1 MNLKHDW
8 INSLLIAVT
17 LTLCMFIVVDITYN
31 ERMWEF
37 NPFAFRARLQAM
49 GITITAFF
57 LGSFIY
63 QRIARYSINKSKD
76 KKKASWKE
84 YVLVFLINFTLLNI
98 THTFIQFYVNLNDT
112 FRWGESALINVVVSL
127 ILFLYYTLVRNG
139 ILFKSFIEQNLQLEK
154 VKVDQLETELKFL
167 KSQYHPHFLF
177 NALNTIY
184 FQVDDK
190 NGEAKQSIEQ
200 LSDLL
205 RYQLYDIEKE
215 VRMEQEINYLRS
227 YIAFQQL
234 RMTERLVLD
243 LYFDPE
249 LKDRK
254 IHPLLFQPLI
264 ENAFKYVRG
273 EYRIQLEMKLDGREI
288 QFEITN
294 SISQSQSSNNK
305 KGKGIGIENLKR
317 RLDLL
322 YPDKYNLEI
331 KQTDNLFVA
340 KLIISTN

>member
-8 INSLLIAVT
+8 INSLLIALT

-37 NPFAFRARLQAM
+37 NPFAFRARLLAM

-63 QRIARYSINKSKD
+63 QRIARYFINKSKD

-98 THTFIQFYVNLNDT
+98 THTFIQFYVNLNST

-127 ILFLYYTLVRNG
+127 MLFLYYTLVRNG

-249 LKDRK
+249 LKDQK

-273 EYRIQLEMKLDGREI
+273 EYRIQLEMKLDGGEI

-294 SISQSQSSNNK
+294 SISQSQSSNKK

-340 KLIISTN
+340 KLTISTN

>member
-76 KKKASWKE
+76 KKKANWKE

>member
-8 INSLLIAVT
+8 INSLLIALT

-37 NPFAFRARLQAM
+37 NPFAFRARLLAI
-49 GITITAFF
+49 GITITTFF

-112 FRWGESALINVVVSL
+112 FKWGESALINVVVSL

-249 LKDRK
+249 LKDQK

-273 EYRIQLEMKLDGREI
+273 EYRIQLEMKLDEGEI
-288 QFEITN
+288 QFKITN

-317 RLDLL
+317 RLALL

-340 KLIISTN
+340 KLTISTN

>member
-8 INSLLIAVT
+8 INSLLIALT

-37 NPFAFRARLQAM
+37 NPFAFRARLLAM
-49 GITITAFF
+49 GITITIFF

-112 FRWGESALINVVVSL
+112 FKWGESALINVVVSL

-249 LKDRK
+249 LKDQK

-273 EYRIQLEMKLDGREI
+273 EYRIQLEMKLDGGEI

-340 KLIISTN
+340 KLTISTN

>member
-8 INSLLIAVT
+8 INSLLIALT

-37 NPFAFRARLQAM
+37 NPFAFRARLLAM
-49 GITITAFF
+49 GITITIFF

-63 QRIARYSINKSKD
+63 QRIGRYSINKSKD

-84 YVLVFLINFTLLNI
+84 YALVFLINFTLLNI

-112 FRWGESALINVVVSL
+112 FKWGESALINVVVSL

-249 LKDRK
+249 LKDQK

-273 EYRIQLEMKLDGREI
+273 EYRIQLEMKLDEGEI
-288 QFEITN
+288 QFKITN